1 VCGGDAWACF
11 VNELLTGAV
20 GQLLEDEVRFFVGVS
35 RQLGFELWID
45 GA

>member
-11 VNELLTGAV
+11 VNELLKGAV
-20 GQLLEDEVRFFVGVS
+20 RQLLEDEVRVFVGVS